1 MAYSVHFTN
10 QALADQAGITE
21 YLMRSLGNP
30 DAARHFLDELEGL
43 VSTLERTPEAF
54 AILEE
59 PRLGALGYR
68 KIPFMNY
75 IALFRVESDHVYI
88 THLFHQC
95 QDYARLV

>member
-1 MAYSVHFTN
+1 MAYSVHFASH
-10 QALADQAGITE
+10 ALADQAEIAE
-21 YLMRSLGNP
+21 YLMGSLKNP
-30 DAARHFLDELEGL
+30 SAARRFLDELEGV

-54 AILEE
+54 AILTE

-75 IALFRVESDHVYI
+75 VALFRTESNRVYI
-88 THLFHQC
+88 THLFHQS

>member
-1 MAYSVHFTN
+1 MAYSVHFTG

-21 YLMRSLGNP
+21 YLARSLENP

-43 VSTLERTPEAF
+43 VSTLECTPEAF
-54 AILEE
+54 AILAE
-59 PRLGALGYR
+59 PKLGALGYR

-75 IALFRVESDHVYI
+75 IALFRVEADRVYI
-88 THLFHQC
+88 THLFHQS